1 MGVEFK
7 SNYSLYSKEN
17 LEFLSEK
24 VGGEKDSLKE
34 FADTNKENIFTKF
47 GKYLLDESVKLNS
60 DSVMKEEKSK
70 YTDFSQIDKDYK
82 NKVIEERSKF
92 FQEKFLPFLKNPADM
107 ETKISLKKCD
117 QVENDAD
124 WRNCFKK
131 DDIQKSLKY
140 RNKWYKLASEETK
153 EIIEKSGG
161 KKKDKPDNDSYGDH
175 EEVFSKDDR
184 YEAAKKRIEKMPER
198 YKDENNNYDILN
210 DNKED
215 YSTTTF
221 LKALNEFLGKSD
233 NNPLGSD
240 SNLQKFLDANFSQ
253 LRKVLGSGA
262 LGGKKSSEEDG
273 EDDEYEDDDEEN
285 SGGDGEE
292 NYLKNLQ
299 KEASSDK
306 ASKKVKEIY
315 NVKKV
320 LLQYLFDMAN
330 MDLNFCYG
338 KIKIYSKSNEGEEDN
353 DDEDENE
360 NSDNGIFSKI
370 AIGLKMGSEYIKGKL
385 QQGYGTLI
393 KNFYDI
399 DSYDNYCGFLVNMIS
414 NLGNQI
420 EDIGAVNVDSEDKE
434 EEQKGDK
441 NKNDDN
447 SASGNER
454 VKKEIF
460 YDPYWYI
467 NYLSKSEGDNKAKNL
482 EDAKKLK
489 NYYLERA
496 KLIKLYEYLGDE
508 KNFNPKKSLESIIPS
523 SIISGF
529 KAPKAPKVPKALEI
543 PKVSEPTFEKIEAKG
558 ILSDFKVYSQGYSR
572 NSGMYS
578 SLRDLFISDNTLIF
592 FGLLSRIREN
602 IKEEIQKLES
612 IIKHEIELG
621 IRECERENE
630 TKYAEEKNILA
641 NLSEMNEF
649 SDNKDE
655 FSKMSFISKDDYFKS
670 TAKFVLGIES
680 FNKFHESAKELKE
693 KIFSVGKYFEY
704 NILSKQ
710 EIEKVTKN
718 INEKNFPVS
727 YDEIDANFDK
737 YFDDNSKFLIEFLKT
752 EEEKEE
758 EKKKAEEEK
767 KKAEKGKKKAERK
780 KKNAEKKEG
789 RNKIYEAVGVKLKSI
804 EEKEKIV
811 EEAGKKGTLEGF
823 WEYLVVDK
831 KEIDKIDKINNKEEI
846 FDQSVKK
853 HSAIQGKI
861 FENLKKKHPGINMTD
876 GLKEAI
882 CEGLQEKYDDLE
894 DKQREENRKK
904 EEEKMKK
911 EIVEEAGK
919 KGTLKEFWEHLG
931 IKDISKK
938 DISEKEEIYKKLI
951 EKYPNMDEKQY
962 EQIYKGLKEKYND
975 LKNKE
980 AEKAKARST
989 PEGFLKYLADE
1000 FKIEDKNKVMDEL
1013 KKKLVDD
1020 RKNDANAKNSEKI
1033 YAKLKNRY
1041 EELKQKESE
1050 KAAEA
1055 FQKSLAEEAPPKK
1068 LLRDFYTPKES
1079 YKIDSL
1085 LFAEKEES
1093 RISYDKYVIM
1103 ANDEN
1108 PSPRRYLNFLGM
1120 RDISELEV
1128 AYKNFA
1134 TYSNA
1139 QEYEKNLNYYKEQY
1153 KEASEK
1159 ATKGSVVAEN
1169 ENKVRQL
1176 NSTNIHIS
1184 KSMYYSDVN
1193 K

>member
-1 MGVEFK
+1 MGVELK

-140 RNKWYKLASEETK
+140 RNKWYELASEETK
-153 EIIEKSGG
+153 EIIEKSGKN
-161 KKKDKPDNDSYGDH
+161 KKNKSNNDSYGDH

-273 EDDEYEDDDEEN
+273 EDDEYEDEDDEEN
-285 SGGDGEE
+285 LGGDGEE

-330 MDLNFCYG
+330 MDLDFCYG
-338 KIKIYSKSNEGEEDN
+338 KVKICSEGSESEENNDKENEENEE
-353 DDEDENE
+353 DEDENE

-467 NYLSKSEGDNKAKNL
+467 DYLSKSEGKDKEKDHKN
-482 EDAKKLK
+482 AKKLK
-489 NYYLERA
+489 NYYLNRA
-496 KLIKLYEYLGDE
+496 KLLKLYEYLGDE
-508 KNFNPKKSLESIIPS
+508 KNVNPRQILERSIPELYVSVNHKAPEAPEASKTKNTLKEFNDSFEKRYKNQEKYGKLLDPIWSLERDIYIRK
-523 SIISGF
+523 INDDY
-529 KAPKAPKVPKALEI
+529 VPKISKQISDLRRKIKSKIQGFESEI
-543 PKVSEPTFEKIEAKG
+543 KDKIETGKKKCEENNKKKYDYENN
-558 ILSDFKVYSQGYSR
+558 ILKKLSD
-572 NSGMYS
+572 M
-578 SLRDLFISDNTLIF
+578 
-592 FGLLSRIREN
+592 
-602 IKEEIQKLES
+602 
-612 IIKHEIELG
+612 H
-621 IRECERENE
+621 
-630 TKYAEEKNILA
+630 
-641 NLSEMNEF
+641 EF
-649 SDNKDE
+649 SDSEKE
-655 FSKMSFISKDDYFKS
+655 FSEMFSISRDDYFKATGES
-670 TAKFVLGIES
+670 VLEFSVES
-680 FNKFHESAKELKE
+680 FVNIVRSFKE
-693 KIFSVGKYFEY
+693 KILIGDEY
-704 NILSKQ
+704 SEDFKCPILDEKNFKK
-710 EIEKVTKN
+710 IEST
-718 INEKNFPVS
+718 IEKNFPES
-727 YDEIDANFDK
+727 YDKIDKVSPGLSK
-737 YFDDNSKFLIEFLKT
+737 YFDDDSDFFKDFLKT
-752 EEEKEE
+752 DE
-758 EKKKAEEEK
+758 EKKAEAYEKKAQELIKGYGYKEIDLQKKQKIDLTKLQGIDENEK
-767 KKAEKGKKKAERK
+767 KKLEAQNKEIDEYNKKIDEYKKEKETFLKTFGVKLKKVGSFKINKDEEIKANSIIKANEE
-780 KKNAEKKEG
+780 KKNAE
-789 RNKIYEAVGVKLKSI
+789 NKRI
-804 EEKEKIV
+804 E
-811 EEAGKKGTLEGF
+811 
-823 WEYLVVDK
+823 
-831 KEIDKIDKINNKEEI
+831 
-846 FDQSVKK
+846 
-853 HSAIQGKI
+853 
-861 FENLKKKHPGINMTD
+861 
-876 GLKEAI
+876 
-882 CEGLQEKYDDLE
+882 
-894 DKQREENRKK
+894 EENRKK
-904 EEEKMKK
+904 EEEKK
-911 EIVEEAGK
+911 V
-919 KGTLKEFWEHLG
+919 
-931 IKDISKK
+931 
-938 DISEKEEIYKKLI
+938 
-951 EKYPNMDEKQY
+951 
-962 EQIYKGLKEKYND
+962 
-975 LKNKE
+975 KE
-980 AEKAKARST
+980 AEARST
-989 PEGFLKYLADE
+989 PEGFLTDLAKK
-1000 FKIEDKNKVMDEL
+1000 FQIKDKNKVMDEL

-1033 YAKLKNRY
+1033 YEKLKNRY

-1085 LFAEKEES
+1085 LFTEKKENLV
-1093 RISYDKYVIM
+1093 SYDKYVIM

-1108 PSPRRYLNFLGM
+1108 PSPRRYLSFLGM
-1120 RDISELEV
+1120 RDISELEA
-1128 AYKNFA
+1128 AYKNFE
-1134 TYSNA
+1134 TYSDKEKYKANLDYYKKQYGEA
-1139 QEYEKNLNYYKEQY
+1139 ITRQRIEYQMGQINQIKTKTSPLALPDDNYYKNQEEQ
-1153 KEASEK
+1153 
-1159 ATKGSVVAEN
+1159 T
-1169 ENKVRQL
+1169 
-1176 NSTNIHIS
+1176 S
-1184 KSMYYSDVN
+1184 K
-1193 K
+1193 KK